1 MQSKSFRD
9 RPKEGIGMKRLILH
23 IGTHKTGTTA
33 VQGFLK
39 VNAEL
44 LERETGIFYPVYPAK
59 YSRTKPAHNGKF
71 LHCQA
76 SMRASGGK
84 RERAD
89 VNGGSDWI
97 REEFAKQVQ
106 EHDIILLSD
115 EQIWK
120 SLNSKKNYLKS
131 LHDVISECGIEQ
143 TDVVVYF
150 RRQDE
155 YLESYWKQWIKSD
168 IHYTK
173 TLPDH
178 LLDQERDVARYLNY
192 ARGVRRLENTFG
204 KEHVIVR
211 RYQRDTLAKGDI
223 RYDFADAIGFTIT
236 DEYILPETPDDPRK
250 TKGNVSLS
258 NNLTEIIRCA
268 NMAPSYHDA
277 SFHDRFFKD
286 YRNAARTASIV
297 SPESAGKAS
306 VLSPDQREQLLKRF
320 GKGNAYIA
328 RNYLGIESGELF
340 DPPRNDLAH
349 WEPDALSLQRD
360 STVFFTEVI
369 AQMATR
375 IEDLEGQVAELKR
388 GGRLRR
394 LFTKIQSICRNQ

>member
-1 MQSKSFRD
+1 
-9 RPKEGIGMKRLILH
+9 MKRLILH

-168 IHYTK
+168 VHYTK
-173 TLPDH
+173 TFSEH
-178 LLDQERDVARYLNY
+178 LHDNKKIVMRYLDY
-192 ARGVRRLENTFG
+192 AKGMKRLERTFG

-211 RYQRDTLAKGDI
+211 RYQRDVLTRGDM
-223 RYDFADAIGFTIT
+223 RYDFADAVGFAIT
-236 DEYILPETPDDPRK
+236 DEYIFPEEANDPRAP
-250 TKGNVSLS
+250 KGNVSLS

-268 NMAPSYHDA
+268 NLSPSYHDTT
-277 SFHDRFFKD
+277 FQDRFFRD
-286 YRNAARTASIV
+286 FRDAARTASLV
-297 SPESAGKAS
+297 SPESAQKAS
-306 VLSPDQREQLLKRF
+306 MLSSEQREALLIRFSTGNASIARERF
-320 GKGNAYIA
+320 G
-328 RNYLGIESGELF
+328 IENGMLF
-340 DPPRNDLAH
+340 DPPSEDLGH

-360 STVFFTEVI
+360 TTIFLTEVI
-369 AQMATR
+369 AQMAAR

-394 LFTKIQSICRNQ
+394 LLTEIRKNLGKY